1 MSENNKSL
9 VRVAVEMGE
18 ILTKLAENGG
28 ELSEVLEHAFDV
40 TSEQLVAKAD
50 SYALFMERLD
60 NEADLWKQK
69 ADSYAKVAKSCK
81 ALKER
86 LNNNIKAAMQLMETD
101 EIHGEE
107 MRFKLS
113 RLAPKLVID
122 EVSLPQTWKMQVV
135 EVVPDKDRI
144 KKAVELGESIPG
156 VSQEDSY
163 SLRKY
168 VNARKK

>member
-1 MSENNKSL
+1 MSHNSLFQLALTASTVTQKILEN
-9 VRVAVEMGE
+9 E
-18 ILTKLAENGG
+18 G
-28 ELSEVLEHAFDV
+28 ELSKELEAIFDDTNTDLQV
-40 TSEQLVAKAD
+40 KVD
-50 SYALFMERLD
+50 SYAAIMDRLD
-60 NEADLWKQK
+60 VDADFFKAK